1 MGKQKTY
8 DTAVV
13 QERAILVGVVTPGE
27 KEAQTKEYLDEL
39 AFLVDTAGGK
49 VEKIF
54 TQKMLKPP
62 PRFLFA

>member
-8 DTAVV
+8 DTAIV

-39 AFLVDTAGGK
+39 AFLGRYSWRQGREGFYTENA
-49 VEKIF
+49 
-54 TQKMLKPP
+54 
-62 PRFLFA
+62 